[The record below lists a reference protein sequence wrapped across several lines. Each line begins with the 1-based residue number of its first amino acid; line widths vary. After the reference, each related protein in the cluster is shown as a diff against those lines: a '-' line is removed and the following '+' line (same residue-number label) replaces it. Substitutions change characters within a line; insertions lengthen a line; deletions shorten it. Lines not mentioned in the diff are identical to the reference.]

1 MNFSPC
7 PLSIYKWALLLTTQ
21 GLHTMQIIVEQKSVY
36 GTDKIYPVCKH
47 AAMFAAI
54 AGTTTLTPATVK
66 LIQALGVEI
75 ALKPV
80 TLEAL
85 L

>member
-1 MNFSPC
+1 
-7 PLSIYKWALLLTTQ
+7 
-21 GLHTMQIIVEQKSVY
+21 
-36 GTDKIYPVCKH
+36 TDKIYPVCKQ

-66 LIQALGVEI
+66 LIQSLGVEV
-75 ALKPV
+75 ALKPT
-80 TLEAL
+80 TLESL

>member
-1 MNFSPC
+1 M
-7 PLSIYKWALLLTTQ
+7 I
-21 GLHTMQIIVEQKSVY
+21 MQIFVEQKSVY
-36 GTDKIYPVCKH
+36 GADKIYPVCPK

-80 TLEAL
+80 TLKEL

>member
-1 MNFSPC
+1 
-7 PLSIYKWALLLTTQ
+7 
-21 GLHTMQIIVEQKSVY
+21 MQIFVERKSVY
-36 GTDKIYPVCKH
+36 GADKIYPVCPK

-80 TLEAL
+80 TLKEL
-85 L
+85 I

>member
-1 MNFSPC
+1 
-7 PLSIYKWALLLTTQ
+7 
-21 GLHTMQIIVEQKSVY
+21 MQIFVEQKSVY
-36 GTDKIYPVCKH
+36 GADKIYPVCPK

-80 TLEAL
+80 TIKELI
-85 L
+85 

>member
-1 MNFSPC
+1 MS
-7 PLSIYKWALLLTTQ
+7 
-21 GLHTMQIIVEQKSVY
+21 MQIFVERKSVY
-36 GTDKIYPVCKH
+36 GADKIYPVCPK

-80 TLEAL
+80 TLKEL
-85 L
+85 I